1 VVLEGQLKAHR
12 GIAALLAATLC
23 LTAHAA
29 TERFTGRVV
38 SVADGDTIGVIRDGY
53 ATPVRLD
60 GIDCPESGQPF
71 SQRARRRV
79 AELALRKV
87 AEVRVKTTDVHQRL
101 VARVRVDGVDLST
114 TLVREGLAWHYL
126 RYSSD
131 PALAAAEAA
140 ARAARVGIWSE
151 PNPVAPWD
159 WRYSAP
165 RAPATRSGAAKP
177 QLSEQE
183 KEAAESLGL
192 LHGNTSS
199 RVFHTANCK
208 NYWCARCTQ
217 IFSSES
223 EAKAAGY
230 RPAGCCHR

>member
-1 VVLEGQLKAHR
+1 MRAWR
-12 GIAALLAATLC
+12 RAAALLTASLCLVASAATD
-23 LTAHAA
+23 
-29 TERFTGRVV
+29 RFTGKVV
-38 SVADGDTIGVIRDGY
+38 SVTDGDTIAVIRDGY

-79 AELALRKV
+79 AELALRKI
-87 AEVRVKTTDVHQRL
+87 AEVRVTTTDIHQRL
-101 VARVRVDGVDLST
+101 VARVLVDGVDLST
-114 TLVREGLAWHYL
+114 TLVREGLAWHFL
-126 RYSSD
+126 RYSTD
-131 PALAAAEAA
+131 PELAAAEAA

-159 WRYSAP
+159 WRHSAP
-165 RAPATRSGAAKP
+165 KAPAARSAPAKP

-199 RVFHTANCK
+199 RVFHTPNCK

-217 IFSSES
+217 VFSSDS
-223 EAKAAGY
+223 EARAAGY